1 MGFEE
6 QRPENVRLES
16 HERFNYRAFCCEN
29 GHLESS
35 TSLGSTGVSGTVAE

>member
-16 HERFNYRAFCCEN
+16 NERFINIIFVVK
-29 GHLESS
+29 
-35 TSLGSTGVSGTVAE
+35 TMT